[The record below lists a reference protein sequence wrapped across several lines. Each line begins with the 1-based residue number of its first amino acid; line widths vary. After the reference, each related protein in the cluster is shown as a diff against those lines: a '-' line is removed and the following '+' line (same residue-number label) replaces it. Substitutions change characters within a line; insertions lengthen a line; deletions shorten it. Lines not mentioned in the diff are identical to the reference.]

1 MNKLRLSLFVLSLLI
16 ITNSSINAQ
25 DNEQNIR
32 SNRTKTK
39 TTTTTTTTSVSNP
52 NKQEKD
58 AFTLINGQTDTY
70 NFGNSI
76 KVGNPVEHDFRFKNN
91 GTGTMHITNVS
102 SSCGCTTPEW
112 SNKPISPNGTGNIK
126 VRYNSAAVGKFHK
139 SITLTFQD
147 QSTKTLWIQGEV
159 IK

>member
-1 MNKLRLSLFVLSLLI
+1 MNKLRFSLFVLSLLI

-32 SNRTKTK
+32 SNRTKT
-39 TTTTTTTTSVSNP
+39 TTTTTTYTGNTG
-52 NKQEKD
+52 KEQKD
-58 AFTLINGQTDTY
+58 ALTLINGQTETFS
-70 NFGNSI
+70 FGNNI
-76 KVGNPVEHDFRFKNN
+76 KVGNPVEHNFQFRNN
-91 GTGTMHITNVS
+91 GTSPMQITNVS

-112 SNKPISPNGTGNIK
+112 SNQPIAPNKTGNVK

-147 QSTKTLWIQGEV
+147 KSTKTLWIQGEV